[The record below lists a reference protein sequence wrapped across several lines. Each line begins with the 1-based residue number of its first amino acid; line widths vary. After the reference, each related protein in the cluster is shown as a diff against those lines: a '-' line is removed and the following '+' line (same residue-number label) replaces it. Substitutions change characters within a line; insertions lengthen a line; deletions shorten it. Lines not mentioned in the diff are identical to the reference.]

1 MVMDILL
8 VVLSFL
14 CIVIGI
20 IGCLVPILPG
30 ASFAYIGLLLLHF
43 TEKVHFSYFQL
54 IIWLLLVVVLQILD
68 YVTPILGSKY
78 SGGTTYG
85 KRGCLAGTFAGM
97 FFMPWGILVGPF
109 VGAVVGELLGGS
121 NWCCA
126 FRSGIGSL
134 LGFVLG
140 TLIKVLVC
148 VYFLVQA
155 ILVCI

>member
-30 ASFAYIGLLLLHF
+30 ASLAYLGLLLLHF

-121 NWCCA
+121 NWRCA

-140 TLIKVLVC
+140 TLIKIVVC

-155 ILVCI
+155 ILVWI